1 MNDKEKFILLLRKG
15 VYQYEYMDNWKR
27 FYEIMLPSKVN
38 FHSNLSMKGISDN
51 DYKHAKKA
59 WDIFD
64 VRNVGDYHNLYVQS
78 DTLLISDVFE
88 EFGKTCIKEYELDPC
103 YFVSSPGLAWEAC
116 L

>member
-1 MNDKEKFILLLRKG
+1 M
-15 VYQYEYMDNWKR
+15 
-27 FYEIMLPSKVN
+27 
-38 FHSNLSMKGISDN
+38 
-51 DYKHAKKA
+51 
-59 WDIFD
+59 
-64 VRNVGDYHNLYVQS
+64 RNVGDYHNLYVQS